1 MAPATEAIP
10 GAIVD
15 ATIRLV
21 GRGGVDAVTHRAV
34 AAEAAVSLSSTTYHF
49 RSRADIV
56 SAALRRVAALEVAE
70 IARRAHALEAGPPD
84 RRTVARALV
93 AWIAEDVDG
102 ESALRA
108 RAAYHLQ
115 LEAAAR
121 PELRAVAVDWSR
133 AVQALAEDVLSRLG
147 SPRPRTDARILAT
160 AISGLR
166 LEELTWP
173 RPGAARRLL
182 PVVERLLAGLTP
194 PDSAGPSPRA
204 PR

>member
-34 AAEAAVSLSSTTYHF
+34 AAEAGVSLSSTTYHF

-70 IARRAHALEAGPPD
+70 IARRAHALEAGRPD

-102 ESALRA
+102 ERALRA

-133 AVQALAEDVLSRLG
+133 AIQSLAEDVLARLG
-147 SPRPRTDARILAT
+147 SPRPHTDARILAT

-173 RPGAARRLL
+173 RPGAGRRLL

-194 PDSAGPSPRA
+194 PDSADPSPRA